1 MGKYVLLIGIPPI
14 IVTSPD
20 CTMVPTRNRIA
31 RARIFVY
38 GRSIFLLELR
48 RFGWQ
53 IKETQGL
60 LLEVSWTEMI
70 YC

>member
-1 MGKYVLLIGIPPI
+1 MVLA
-14 IVTSPD
+14 
-20 CTMVPTRNRIA
+20 RNRIA
-31 RARIFVY
+31 RARIYVR
-38 GRSIFLLELR
+38 GIFLLELR
-48 RFGWQ
+48 RFAWQ